1 MDPAT
6 IQRILARQGAQDTP
20 ENVNAIIQAAA
31 SDPSILER
39 YSMGTAAPTVQNG
52 RDIAGASGMD
62 DNSALLQLQKSIGNS
77 IASTDLPTSNGAPA
91 PPPAAPVQAPARR
104 AVPATGSRQGGYGPG
119 ASPSRQSG
127 YGAGPSPDNA
137 TVGYEPST
145 GAPMPVPSGIPGG
158 GQGEAGGLGGLEWL
172 TALLGLRA
180 VQKPQLPPPFTGAPS
195 GGQVAPF
202 QGPEAQYV
210 GPMKRD
216 DPRFGGYL
224 PKNGQ
229 PGTPPGPSAVTG
241 SAPAIDGVQANP
253 KLQGGNP
260 ETYPGGAKTLDP
272 KAVQQAPGKLQDPA
286 DVARMQA
293 EVDAENAQAKSLQE
307 QIGRQQ
313 SAQKSTK
320 DTLNA
325 AAKSQRGRVIKGR

>member
-20 ENVNAIIQAAA
+20 ENVNSIMQAAA

-39 YSMGTAAPTVQNG
+39 YSMGTAAPEMQGG
-52 RDIAGASGMD
+52 RDIRGASGMD
-62 DNSALLQLQKSIGNS
+62 DNSALLKLAIDKSMGES
-77 IASTDLPTSNGAPA
+77 APTSNGT
-91 PPPAAPVQAPARR
+91 PPPAAPSPTPAPVQAPARR
-104 AVPATGSRQGGYGPG
+104 APVAASQGPMPSRQG
-119 ASPSRQSG
+119 A
-127 YGAGPSPDNA
+127 YGAGSSPPPQQNA

-145 GAPMPVPSGIPGG
+145 GAPMPVPSGIPSGG
-158 GQGEAGGLGGLEWL
+158 GEAGGLGGLEWL

-180 VQKPQLPPPFTGAPS
+180 VQKPPQLPPQFSGAPS

-202 QGPEAQYV
+202 KGPEAQYI

-224 PKNGQ
+224 PKQ
-229 PGTPPGPSAVTG
+229 AGPSAVDG
-241 SAPAIDGVQANP
+241 SAPAVDALQANP

>member
-77 IASTDLPTSNGAPA
+77 IASTDLPTSNGAP
-91 PPPAAPVQAPARR
+91 PPAAPVAAPARR
-104 AVPATGSRQGGYGPG
+104 APVSAPQGPMPSRQGGYGAG
-119 ASPSRQSG
+119 SSPPPQQ
-127 YGAGPSPDNA
+127 NA

-241 SAPAIDGVQANP
+241 SAPAIDGVQGNP